1 MYLQSIY
8 LWKPDTYNNQEY
20 QAKHFNNMLTF
31 QNDKQERIKPTRL
44 TATDLK
50 FDLLSYSAKK
60 LDKTKLD

>member
-1 MYLQSIY
+1 
-8 LWKPDTYNNQEY
+8 
-20 QAKHFNNMLTF
+20 MLTF

-50 FDLLSYSAKK
+50 FDLLPYSAKK

>member
-1 MYLQSIY
+1 
-8 LWKPDTYNNQEY
+8 
-20 QAKHFNNMLTF
+20 MLTF